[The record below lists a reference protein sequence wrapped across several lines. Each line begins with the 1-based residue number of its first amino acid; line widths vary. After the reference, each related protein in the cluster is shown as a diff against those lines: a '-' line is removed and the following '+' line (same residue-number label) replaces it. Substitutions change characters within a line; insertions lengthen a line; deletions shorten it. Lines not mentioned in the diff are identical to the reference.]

1 MQKVAFIIPPTVEL
15 LDLAGPVQVFT
26 EAKFYGMEIEI
37 EFYQYSEEPISTAGL
52 GFGKIANFRTAKLK
66 EGDFIFVPGMD
77 NEYVNS
83 ISFGAEREFF
93 NWLKEYSDKK
103 VTVCSICNGA
113 FALGHAGLLKDTEC
127 TTHWRR
133 VKALQSQFPQA
144 KVVADI
150 LFVKSNNVYTS
161 AGISAGIDLALS
173 ILEDLK
179 GPLFTHKVARGL
191 VVYHRRSGTHKQ
203 QSIYLDYRNHINPQV
218 HEVQDHL
225 IDNLSKENDIGS
237 LASLVGMSSRNLSR
251 VFKEKTGSTILEYL
265 TLLRKEYAN
274 TMLNNPEYTI
284 EYIASKCGF
293 KTARQLQ
300 RILKK

>member
-1 MQKVAFIIPPTVEL
+1 MQKIAFIIPPTVEL

-26 EAKFYGMEIEI
+26 EAKLHGMEVDM
-37 EFYQYSEEPISTAGL
+37 EFYQYSEQPVSTAGL
-52 GFGKIANFRTAKLK
+52 GFGQLENYKSAKLK
-66 EGDFIFVPGMD
+66 DGDFIFVPGMD
-77 NEYVNS
+77 NDYVNS
-83 ISFGAEREFF
+83 IPFRAEREFF
-93 NWLKEYSDKK
+93 KWLKESSDKGI
-103 VTVCSICNGA
+103 TVCSICSGA

-133 VKALQSQFPQA
+133 VDALQSQFPQA
-144 KVVADI
+144 KVLSDI
-150 LFVKSNNVYTS
+150 LYVKSNNIYTS
-161 AGISAGIDLALS
+161 AGISAGIDLALA
-173 ILEDLK
+173 ILEGLK

-203 QSIYLDYRNHINPQV
+203 QSIYLDYRNHINPQI
-218 HEVQDHL
+218 HEVQDYL
-225 IDNLSKENDIGS
+225 IDNLSKENDIES
-237 LASLVGMSSRNLSR
+237 LASMVGMSPRNLSR

>member
-26 EAKFYGMEIEI
+26 EAKFYGFEIDI

-52 GFGKIANFRTAKLK
+52 GFGPVADFKMAKLK
-66 EGDFIFVPGMD
+66 EGDFVFLPGMN

-83 ISFGAEREFF
+83 IPLKAEREFF
-93 NWLKEYSDKK
+93 NWLKECSDKK

-133 VKALQSQFPQA
+133 VKALQLQFPQS

-150 LFVKSNNVYTS
+150 LFIKSNNVYTS
-161 AGISAGIDLALS
+161 AGISAGIDLALA

-191 VVYHRRSGTHKQ
+191 VVYHRRSGKHKQ

-218 HEVQDHL
+218 HEVQDYL
-225 IDNLSKENDIGS
+225 IDHLSAANDIET
-237 LASLVGMSSRNLSR
+237 LASLVGMSPRNLSR

-265 TLLRKEYAN
+265 TLLRIEYAN

-284 EYIASKCGF
+284 EYIASQCGF

>member
-15 LDLAGPVQVFT
+15 LDLSGPAQVFT
-26 EAKFYGMEIEI
+26 EAKVYGMEIEM
-37 EFYQYSEEPISTAGL
+37 EFYQYSEDPVSTAGL
-52 GFGKIANFRTAKLK
+52 GFGKLENYSQAKLK
-66 EGDFIFVPGMD
+66 EGDFVIVPGMD
-77 NEYVNS
+77 NDYVNS
-83 ISFGAEREFF
+83 IPFRSEREFF
-93 NWLKEYSDKK
+93 KWLKECSEKGII
-103 VTVCSICNGA
+103 VCSVCSGA

-133 VKALQSQFPQA
+133 VDALQSQFPQA
-144 KVVADI
+144 KVLTDI
-150 LFVKSNNVYTS
+150 LYIKSNNVYTS
-161 AGISAGIDLALS
+161 AGISAGIDLALA

-191 VVYHRRSGTHKQ
+191 VVYHRRSGKHKQ

-218 HEVQDHL
+218 HEVQDYL
-225 IDNLSKENDIGS
+225 VENLSKENSIES
-237 LASLVGMSSRNLSR
+237 LADLVGMSPRNLSR
-251 VFKEKTGSTILEYL
+251 VFKEKTGSTVLEYL

>member
-15 LDLAGPVQVFT
+15 LDLSGPVQVFT
-26 EAKFYGMEIEI
+26 EAIVQGMEIEMK
-37 EFYQYSEEPISTAGL
+37 FYQYKEEPISTAGL
-52 GFGKIANFRTAKLK
+52 GFGKLESFKNAQLK
-66 EGDFIFVPGMD
+66 AGDFVFVPGMD
-77 NEYVNS
+77 NGYVNS
-83 ISFGAEREFF
+83 IPFKAEREFF
-93 NWLKEYSDKK
+93 NWLKECSDKRI
-103 VTVCSICNGA
+103 TVCSICSGA

-133 VKALQSQFPQA
+133 VEALQSQFPQA

-150 LFVKSNNVYTS
+150 LYVKSNNVYTS
-161 AGISAGIDLALS
+161 AGISAGIDLALA

-218 HEVQDHL
+218 HEVQDYM
-225 IDNLSKENDIGS
+225 IDNLSKENSVES
-237 LASLVGMSSRNLSR
+237 LASMVGMSPRNLSR
-251 VFKEKTGSTILEYL
+251 VFKEKTGSTVLEYL
-265 TLLRKEYAN
+265 TLLRKEFAN

-284 EYIASKCGF
+284 EYIAAKCGF
-293 KTARQLQ
+293 KSARQLH
-300 RILKK
+300 RILKN